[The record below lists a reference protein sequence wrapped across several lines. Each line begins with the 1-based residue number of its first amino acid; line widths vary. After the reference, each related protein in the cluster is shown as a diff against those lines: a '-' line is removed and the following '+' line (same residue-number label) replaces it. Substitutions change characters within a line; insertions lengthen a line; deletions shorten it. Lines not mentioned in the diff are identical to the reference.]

1 MKKKL
6 INIAGIELKNPV
18 MVASG
23 TFGYGKEFAEFVDL
37 NKLGAII
44 TKTISLKPKAGNPPP
59 RMCETTAGMLNSIGL
74 QNDGIDQFIDKQLQF
89 LAKLKIPAIVNIA
102 GDTPEE
108 FAELARILS
117 KEKTVKGL
125 ELNVSCPNVKKG
137 GMLFGC
143 SESGLEEVVRA
154 TKKKSKVPVIVKLSP
169 NVTDIASLALIAEKS
184 GADAISL
191 INTLL
196 GIAVDVRKK
205 EFKLSTKTGGL
216 SGPAIKPVALRMVW
230 QVAKQVKI
238 PVIGIGGITTAED
251 VLEFLM
257 VGATA
262 VQVGTVNFRNTSAT
276 AEIIKDLAQ
285 YDLGEYQSILQ
296 NS

>member
-230 QVAKQVKI
+230 QVAKQEKI